1 MASPQQASKAGRQQP
16 PPPRIEERTRSI
28 WNRVT
33 EGLELT
39 QLWAQFKNEAQT
51 GYLLYSREVDRDSLS
66 GTTRGRRFRKIAA
79 SFFWAVLTKLSPAR
93 RIVLLLGVFLLIS
106 PIALN
111 VFVTTFSPDSLHVFG
126 GLVILALLLLE
137 VADRVTLK
145 RDLQIAREIQTWL
158 IPQTAPSVPE
168 LDVAF
173 FNRPANTVAGDYYD
187 VFRRKCLN
195 DGRQG
200 PFLIAMADVAGK
212 SLPAALLM
220 ATFHA
225 SLHTLSVQSESFV
238 ELVGGLNRF
247 ACEHSSG
254 GQRFT
259 TAFLAEYD
267 PDSGALTY
275 INAGHNAPIL
285 LRASGDIVRL
295 EKGGLP
301 LGIMLDAA
309 YESASVLLRPD
320 DLLFVFTDGLI
331 EAVNS
336 AGEEY
341 GEDRLIAN
349 LVANRQCHA
358 SEIIVRINRVLD
370 SFVAM
375 TPQHDDI
382 SSLVAR
388 KL

>member
-1 MASPQQASKAGRQQP
+1 M
-16 PPPRIEERTRSI
+16 
-28 WNRVT
+28 
-33 EGLELT
+33 ELA
-39 QLWAQFKNEAQT
+39 QLWAQFKNETQT
-51 GYLLYSREVDRDSLS
+51 GYLLYSREVDRDSLA
-66 GTTRGRRFRKIAA
+66 GATRGQRFRKIAV

-93 RIVLLLGVFLLIS
+93 RIILLLGFFLLIS
-106 PIALN
+106 PIPINIGIATLN
-111 VFVTTFSPDSLHVFG
+111 PDILHVLG

-158 IPQTAPSVPE
+158 IPQTPPSVPE

-173 FNRPANTVAGDYYD
+173 YNRPANTVAGDYYD
-187 VFRRKCLN
+187 VFRRKFLN
-195 DGRQG
+195 DGRTG

-225 SLHTLSVQSESFV
+225 SLHTLSAQSESVV

-267 PDSGALTY
+267 PDSGTLTY

-301 LGIMLDAA
+301 LGIMLEAT
-309 YESASVLLRPD
+309 YESASLLLCPG
-320 DLLFVFTDGLI
+320 DLLLVFTDGLI

-341 GEDRLIAN
+341 GEGRLMAN
-349 LVANRQCHA
+349 LVANREYNA
-358 SEIIVRINRVLD
+358 SEIIARINRVLD
-370 SFVAM
+370 RFVAM

-388 KL
+388 RL

>member
-1 MASPQQASKAGRQQP
+1 MASPQPSKYPGRQQSP
-16 PPPRIEERTRSI
+16 ARIEERTRSI
-28 WNRVT
+28 WDRVT
-33 EGLELT
+33 EGLELA
-39 QLWAQFKNEAQT
+39 QLWAQFKSEAQT
-51 GYLLYSREVDRDSLS
+51 GYRLYSREVDRDSLT
-66 GTTRGRRFRKIAA
+66 GATHGQRFRKIATL
-79 SFFWAVLTKLSPAR
+79 FFWAILTKLSPAR

-106 PIALN
+106 PISLN
-111 VFVTTFSPDSLHVFG
+111 IAVTSLGPGTLHVLG
-126 GLVILALLLLE
+126 GFVILGLLLLE

-158 IPQTAPSVPE
+158 IPQAAPPVPG

-187 VFRRKCLN
+187 VFRRKCPA
-195 DGRQG
+195 GSGEG

-225 SLHTLSVQSESFV
+225 SLHTLSAQSGTFL
-238 ELVGGLNRF
+238 ELAGGLNRF

-259 TAFLAEYD
+259 TAFVAEYD
-267 PDSGALTY
+267 PTSGALTY

-295 EKGGLP
+295 EEGGLP
-301 LGIMLDAA
+301 LGIMLDAT
-309 YESASVLLRPD
+309 YESASLILCPG

-331 EAVNS
+331 EAVNA
-336 AGEEY
+336 AGQEY
-341 GEDRLIAN
+341 GEDRLTAN
-349 LVANRQCHA
+349 LVANRQCSS
-358 SEIIVRINRVLD
+358 SEIIARINRVLD
-370 SFVAM
+370 HFVAM

-388 KL
+388 KV

>member
-1 MASPQQASKAGRQQP
+1 MATTQPSKTSAGQQ
-16 PPPRIEERTRSI
+16 PPPRIEVRNRSI
-28 WNRVT
+28 WDRVT
-33 EGLELT
+33 EGLELA
-39 QLWAQFKNEAQT
+39 QLWTQFKNDAQT
-51 GYLLYSREVDRDSLS
+51 GYRLYSREVDRDSLA
-66 GTTRGRRFRKIAA
+66 GATRGQRFRKNAA
-79 SFFWAVLTKLSPAR
+79 SFFWAILTKLSPAR
-93 RIVLLLGVFLLIS
+93 RIILLVGVFLLIS
-106 PIALN
+106 PI
-111 VFVTTFSPDSLHVFG
+111 SLKIFITSLSTGSVHVIG
-126 GLVILALLLLE
+126 GFVILGLLLLE

-145 RDLQIAREIQTWL
+145 RDLQIAREIQMWL
-158 IPQTAPSVPE
+158 IPQTAPPVPG

-187 VFRRKCLN
+187 VFRRRCPT
-195 DGRQG
+195 DGSEG

-225 SLHTLSVQSESFV
+225 SLHTLSSQSETFL
-238 ELVGGLNRF
+238 ELACGLNRF

-267 PDSGALTY
+267 LVSGALTY
-275 INAGHNAPIL
+275 VNAGHNAPIL
-285 LRASGDIVRL
+285 LRASGDMVRL

-301 LGIMLDAA
+301 LGIMQDAT
-309 YESASVLLRPD
+309 YESASLTLCSG

-331 EAVNS
+331 EAVN
-336 AGEEY
+336 AADEEY
-341 GEDRLIAN
+341 GENRLIAN
-349 LVANRQCHA
+349 LQANRNCDA
-358 SEIIVRINRVLD
+358 REIIARINRVLD
-370 SFVAM
+370 GYVGM

-388 KL
+388 KI